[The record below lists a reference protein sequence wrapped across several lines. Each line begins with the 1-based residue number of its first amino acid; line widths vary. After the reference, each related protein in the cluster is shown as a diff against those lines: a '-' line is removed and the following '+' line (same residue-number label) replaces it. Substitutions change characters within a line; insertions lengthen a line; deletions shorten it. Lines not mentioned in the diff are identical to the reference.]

1 MAKSKTTLLSALQ
14 GRPIAIWGARMTG
27 MGFLRFSKANDLN
40 VISFVDSD
48 PAFDGKTINSISV
61 HHPSAL
67 KDLQRTHPG
76 LAIVIAVSIKEDEII
91 HALREMG
98 FSSGDFVL
106 YSDYCDS
113 FYTIDVVGTC
123 NLVCPT
129 CAHSIDGEKYPRGM
143 MSIENF
149 KQVLDKIKSEVE
161 VVTHVSLYSWGEPFL
176 HPELPAII
184 KHLHENGIAAAVSSN
199 LSIKSADQIRDV
211 IQARPEYLKVS
222 ISGYYPDVYDL
233 THTGGDINLV
243 KSNLYRVK
251 HYIDK
256 FNAGT
261 FVDVNYH
268 LYNNNNQK
276 NLDKM
281 QELCDELGFTLSATY
296 ALVMP
301 LERCLDHCDGIEDP
315 QTKALEDILLVG
327 IDEGLEITKDFRS
340 ASCPFKDNQMNI
352 NWDLKVP
359 VCCVVFN
366 KEGTIVSDNFLES
379 SLDDISARKDAA
391 AICDQCMAY
400 GLPAYNMGFNQKG
413 WKAVASTKISSDT

>member
-1 MAKSKTTLLSALQ
+1 MVKSKTSLLDALI

-27 MGFLRFSKANDLN
+27 MGFLRFSKAHDLN
-40 VISFVDSD
+40 VVGFVDSD
-48 PAFDGKTINSISV
+48 PAFDDKTINGISV
-61 HHPSAL
+61 QHPDAL
-67 KDLQRTHPG
+67 KDMQHQYPG

-91 HALREMG
+91 KTLREMN
-98 FSSGDFVL
+98 FSREDFVL

-123 NLVCPT
+123 NLVCPS

-149 KQVLDKIKSEVE
+149 KKVLDKIISEVE
-161 VVTHVSLYSWGEPFL
+161 VVTHISLYSWGEPFL
-176 HPELPAII
+176 HPDLPAII
-184 KHLHENGIAAAVSSN
+184 KHLHNNGIAAAVSSN
-199 LSIKSADQIRDV
+199 LSIKSAGQIRNI

-243 KSNLYRVK
+243 KSNLYRIK

-256 FNAGT
+256 YDAGT

-268 LYNNNNQK
+268 LYTNNNQK
-276 NLDKM
+276 NLTKM

-315 QTKALEDILLVG
+315 QTEALEDILLVG
-327 IDEGLEITKDFRS
+327 IDEGLEVTKDFRS
-340 ASCPFKDNQMNI
+340 ATCPFKDNQMNI

-366 KEGTIVSDNFLES
+366 REGTIVSDNFLDS
-379 SLDDISARKDAA
+379 SLAEINDGKDAA
-391 AICDQCMAY
+391 TICEKCMGY

-413 WKAVASTKISSDT
+413 WKDVASTKKSSDT

>member
-1 MAKSKTTLLSALQ
+1 MAKSKNSLLDALNA
-14 GRPIAIWGARMTG
+14 RPIAIWGARMTG
-27 MGFLRFSKANDLN
+27 MGFLRFSKSHDLN
-40 VISFVDSD
+40 VVSFVDSD
-48 PAFDGKTINSISV
+48 PAFDGKTINGIPV
-61 HHPSAL
+61 RHPDAL
-67 KDLQRTHPG
+67 KDLQRGHPG

-91 HALREMG
+91 KALQGMN
-98 FSSGDFVL
+98 FSGEDFVL

-113 FYTIDVVGTC
+113 FYTIDIVGTC
-123 NLVCPT
+123 NLVCPS

-143 MSIENF
+143 MSFDNF
-149 KQVLDKIKSEVE
+149 KLVLDKIKSEVE

-176 HPELPAII
+176 HPDLPKII
-184 KHLHENGIAAAVSSN
+184 KHLHKNGIAAAVSSN

-256 FNAGT
+256 YNAGT

-268 LYNNNNQK
+268 LYTNNNHK
-276 NLDKM
+276 NLNKM
-281 QELCDELGFTLSATY
+281 KELCDELGFTLSATY

-315 QTKALEDILLVG
+315 QTKALEDILLVN
-327 IDEGLEITKDFRS
+327 IDEGLEVTKDFR
-340 ASCPFKDNQMNI
+340 ANTCPFKDNQMNI

-366 KEGTIVSDNFLES
+366 REGTIVADNFLDS
-379 SLDDISARKDAA
+379 SLVEINKSKDEAE
-391 AICDQCMAY
+391 ICAKCMGY
-400 GLPAYNMGFNQKG
+400 GLPAYNMGFNQGG
-413 WKAVASTKISSDT
+413 WKAVASTKTSSDQ

>member
-1 MAKSKTTLLSALQ
+1 MEKSKSSLLDALKD
-14 GRPIAIWGARMTG
+14 RPIAIWGARMTG
-27 MGFLRFSKANDLN
+27 MGFLRFSKAHGLD
-40 VISFVDSD
+40 VVSFVDSD
-48 PAFDGKTINSISV
+48 PAFNGKTINGIPV
-61 HHPSAL
+61 HHPDAL
-67 KDLQRTHPG
+67 TDLQRSHPS

-91 HALREMG
+91 QSLRGMN

-143 MSIENF
+143 MSFENF
-149 KQVLDKIKSEVE
+149 KQVLDKIKREVE

-176 HPELPAII
+176 HPDLPKII
-184 KHLHENGIAAAVSSN
+184 KHLHSNGIAAAVSSN

-256 FNAGT
+256 YNAGT

-276 NLDKM
+276 NLNKM
-281 QELCDELGFTLSATY
+281 QELCDELGFSLSATY

-301 LERCLDHCDGIEDP
+301 LERCLDHCDAIEDP
-315 QTKALEDILLVG
+315 QTKALADILLVG

-340 ASCPFKDNQMNI
+340 NSCPFKDNQMNI
-352 NWDLKVP
+352 NWDMKVP

-379 SLDDISARKDAA
+379 SLAEIHAGKDAA
-391 AICDQCMAY
+391 EICKKCMDY

-413 WKAVASTKISSDT
+413 WNAVASTKKSSDT